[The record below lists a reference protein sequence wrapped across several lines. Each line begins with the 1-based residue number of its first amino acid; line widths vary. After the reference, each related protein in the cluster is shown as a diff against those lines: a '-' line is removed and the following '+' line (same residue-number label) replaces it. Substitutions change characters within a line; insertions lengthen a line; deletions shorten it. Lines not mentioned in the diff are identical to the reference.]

1 MYTYDSILESFNLHI
16 LYFMIEYITGSD
28 CMKKIKIILIVI
40 IACIGAI
47 LIYNKFEMHEVDIPE
62 VDKHLSQYNLLEDN
76 NVYVFKNIDEIINII
91 SNKTAIVLFCNPGSN
106 WCQHYLKS
114 VDEIAKSNNISKI
127 YYNDI
132 KDDRNNNS
140 LKYKKLVN
148 ILYDYLDYDDTNNKR
163 LNMPY
168 LLFVKNGKVIAYDN
182 TFSVVSSEI
191 TADEY
196 WNDSNN
202 ILNFENQINEYIY
215 LLNKEEIKE

>member
-1 MYTYDSILESFNLHI
+1 M
-16 LYFMIEYITGSD
+16 
-28 CMKKIKIILIVI
+28 
-40 IACIGAI
+40 
-47 LIYNKFEMHEVDIPE
+47 
-62 VDKHLSQYNLLEDN
+62 
-76 NVYVFKNIDEIINII
+76 
-91 SNKTAIVLFCNPGSN
+91 
-106 WCQHYLKS
+106 
-114 VDEIAKSNNISKI
+114 
-127 YYNDI
+127 
-132 KDDRNNNS
+132 
-140 LKYKKLVN
+140 N